1 MSSTMASDTE
11 QNFLELVVN
20 AIGVEFMMY
29 LPASFAHRSCA
40 LYKREHSRVSGR
52 NQLFDD
58 GDAFRLAV
66 AVTANDL
73 QRIINFASPADPWD
87 LEDHYAYVRK
97 AFVQAD
103 AKVVIESR
111 STSRAAQ
118 VTDFCYDREG
128 SQ

>member
-1 MSSTMASDTE
+1 MASVTE

-20 AIGVEFMMY
+20 TIGFEFMMY
-29 LPASFAHRSCA
+29 LSPSFSYRSCV
-40 LYKREHSRVSGR
+40 LYKREHARVLGR

-66 AVTANDL
+66 AVPANDL
-73 QRIINFASPADPWD
+73 QRIINFAFPADPWD
-87 LEDHYAYVRK
+87 LEDRYAYVRK

-118 VTDFCYDREG
+118 VTDICYDRAG